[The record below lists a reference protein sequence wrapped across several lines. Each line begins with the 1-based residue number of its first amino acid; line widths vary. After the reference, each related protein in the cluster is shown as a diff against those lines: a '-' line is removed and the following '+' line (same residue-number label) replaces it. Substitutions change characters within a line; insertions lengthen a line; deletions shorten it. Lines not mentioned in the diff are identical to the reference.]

1 MGGGEV
7 AHYIGKYGST
17 RVSKAVFISAITP
30 YLLKTADNPEGVD
43 GSVFE
48 GIKQAIIPD
57 RPAFLTAFF
66 SNFYNVDAL
75 IGKRISEEVV
85 RYSWN
90 VGVGASPTGTLEC
103 VNAWVTDL
111 RKDLA
116 HIDVST
122 LVIHGDSDRILP
134 AAVTAKRMAKAVKG
148 AKVVV
153 LEGGPHGLTWTHAEE
168 VNKELVKKFK

>member
-1 MGGGEV
+1 
-7 AHYIGKYGST
+7 
-17 RVSKAVFISAITP
+17 
-30 YLLKTADNPEGVD
+30 
-43 GSVFE
+43 
-48 GIKQAIIPD
+48 
-57 RPAFLTAFF
+57 
-66 SNFYNVDAL
+66 
-75 IGKRISEEVV
+75 
-85 RYSWN
+85 
-90 VGVGASPTGTLEC
+90 

>member
-85 RYSWN
+85 RYS
-90 VGVGASPTGTLEC
+90 
-103 VNAWVTDL
+103 
-111 RKDLA
+111 
-116 HIDVST
+116 
-122 LVIHGDSDRILP
+122 
-134 AAVTAKRMAKAVKG
+134 
-148 AKVVV
+148 
-153 LEGGPHGLTWTHAEE
+153 
-168 VNKELVKKFK
+168 